1 MCCRSSKRS
10 LPNLYLIGRSLKLRP
25 QLNLCYNQVEARKLV
40 LKAYMSK
47 QPKITTQS
55 YPRIEDSNRSD
66 VGCVDDTQL
75 IPHQK
80 KFVDEEFKQLIRE
93 AILYAGQK
101 SRREILQI
109 PSNAAPAEIEKLLVR
124 EGKEL
129 FRYFHKYVGDPAATA
144 HQLHGKHYR
153 NVAIEQFRNRTLQK
167 ERMNSGWRYQRLSV
181 RAAQASGR
189 FKSVSD
195 ISAAEGDFTAVIEFL
210 DGKRQLNLYVS
221 VKNRRNTMGGQ
232 DWPKAIAALERHAQQ
247 DKNRVGPYCCVFGI
261 AMDRGQRYIKVDQR
275 TGRPHSDNTEI
286 WLSDYFWPFFTNTT
300 YEEIMRLVLEVL
312 TEDHSAA
319 ALSTEVE
326 VPETLIES
334 FGSQCRTASL
344 IDENGFFNDPFKL
357 VQFFCN
363 ELASARPKKV

>member
-1 MCCRSSKRS
+1 
-10 LPNLYLIGRSLKLRP
+10 
-25 QLNLCYNQVEARKLV
+25 
-40 LKAYMSK
+40 MSR
-47 QPKITTQS
+47 QSKITTQS
-55 YPRIEDSNRSD
+55 YPRIEDPTRND
-66 VGCVDDTQL
+66 VGCVDDSLLTAHHEK
-75 IPHQK
+75 IAD
-80 KFVDEEFKQLIRE
+80 DELKRLIRE

-109 PSNAAPAEIEKLLVR
+109 PTDATPQEIEKLLLR

-144 HQLHGKHYR
+144 HQLHNKNFR
-153 NVAIEQFRNRTLQK
+153 KVAVEQFRNRTLQK

-181 RAAQASGR
+181 RAAQSSGR

-195 ISAAEGDFTAVIEFL
+195 ISAAEGDFTAVIEFVN
-210 DGKRQLNLYVS
+210 DNRQLNLYVS

-261 AMDRGQRYIKVDQR
+261 AMDRGHRYVKVDQR

-286 WLSDYFWPFFTNTT
+286 WLADFFWPFFTNTP
-300 YEEIMRLVLEVL
+300 YEEIMRLTLEVL
-312 TEDHSAA
+312 TEDHIAA
-319 ALSTEVE
+319 ALSTEIE
-326 VPETLIES
+326 LPETLIES
-334 FGSQCRTASL
+334 FGSQCRNANL

-363 ELASARPKKV
+363 DLASARPKKTDGQ